1 MIVIT
6 MLPIKATIAFIIIL
20 AFSVTTTTTVA
31 AATVTTYPHQKEHSI
46 PTFSISDLRRLS
58 LLSNNNNNNNNKND
72 KIARIDEFREALSTT
87 GLLAVRL
94 DDDDDY
100 GPQDNSNN
108 NNNNNNNME
117 EYYSRDRRIALDGLC
132 SCIDHPE
139 FLKLDQTHELILSKS
154 TTKRTSVATATVGL
168 DHPLPL
174 PNGLE
179 ETCGVE
185 IVSAMEGLRDVV
197 ATVSKVF
204 ISAVDTTIILGG
216 DSSKKSTTT
225 TLLRDEQRGKSY
237 KSITDI
243 VSAANHLEHF
253 HVYTNNQEKE
263 DDGKAKRETAHTD
276 DDDNDNNNRNSN
288 NNNNN
293 VAWDWHTDAGLF
305 LVFVPA
311 WDCNNNNGND
321 NSIDESFYYRDGRD
335 GTPIRAKF
343 DGGRTAIVMLGQGA
357 QDWLNLPSSSSSSSS
372 SVESKKQAP
381 LLKATSH
388 SVRWDD
394 DDNNNSNNNNNDKS
408 SSSYFMEQQQQQS
421 QSQRRAWY
429 GMMHLV
435 PETAMIY
442 GAKTLREVKQ
452 TLSLSHQN
460 KNDYQPSSSHSDIDI
475 DIDTGVS
482 LGCGNVLSSSSSL
495 VSLQDEEDYF
505 VGGQQP
511 NTNSRIS
518 RRRLSE
524 HQDPS
529 MCNNVTNFFC
539 WMTCMDVPKPGQA
552 ELYIDA
558 GYSLYCL
565 DEAVLAKTGNLS
577 AAYEPCIERHDMAC
591 KGEWEKTVEG
601 VPAANINVTSNPS
614 DVVYPFCYGGT
625 TMYMEGFQWIQSSTC
640 VVLLFPSWVLNS
652 SWKYILAVIATFLCA
667 LGLEKFIQQR
677 RKVMAYMESGT
688 YRLFVSALFYGIQLS
703 VGYLLM
709 LIIMIYSFVLFMAV
723 ILGLVSGHILFNAKD
738 AIWPIHESLN
748 LDEIDAALDSN
759 SDNNDDS
766 DNRDETVA
774 DSFAGNGSNGS
785 NGSNGDINSHRNE
798 KSSFRNSTFS
808 SSSATKVQMNLLA
821 NASEERALGEG
832 STHCQ
837 EFDDNEYYGS
847 MDEIKDEEKAF
858 VSAATASKLKKE
870 QTKNNKA
877 KRNSNHDV
885 PEGSTPC
892 CQQGM

>member
-1 MIVIT
+1 MIVIK
-6 MLPIKATIAFIIIL
+6 MVPIAKATIAFIII
-20 AFSVTTTTTVA
+20 AFSVTTV
-31 AATVTTYPHQKEHSI
+31 AATVNTYTHTHHNKEHSI

-58 LLSNNNNNNNNKND
+58 LLSNNNNSND
-72 KIARIDEFREALSTT
+72 KIARSDEFREALSTT

-100 GPQDNSNN
+100 DQD

-117 EYYSRDRRIALDGLC
+117 EYYSRDRRTALDGLC
-132 SCIDHPE
+132 SCIDHPN
-139 FLKLDQTHELILSKS
+139 FVKLDQTHELILSKS

-185 IVSAMEGLRDVV
+185 IVHAMEGLRDVV

-204 ISAVDTTIILGG
+204 ISALDTTILGVG
-216 DSSKKSTTT
+216 EKTTTTTT
-225 TLLRDEQRGKSY
+225 TLLRDEQRVKSY

-253 HVYTNNQEKE
+253 HVYTNNKE
-263 DDGKAKRETAHTD
+263 EDGKGKEETTHND
-276 DDDNDNNNRNSN
+276 DNNNNI
-288 NNNNN
+288 NNN

-311 WDCNNNNGND
+311 WDCNNNNND
-321 NSIDESFYYRDGRD
+321 SNSIDESFYYRDGRD

-357 QDWLNLPSSSSSSSS
+357 QDWLNLPSSSSSSVVSN
-372 SVESKKQAP
+372 KQAAP

-388 SVRWDD
+388 SVRWA
-394 DDNNNSNNNNNDKS
+394 DNNNNNNNNNNDTS
-408 SSSYFMEQQQQQS
+408 SPSYFMEQQHQQPQP
-421 QSQRRAWY
+421 QRRAWY

-452 TLSLSHQN
+452 TLSLSHQK
-460 KNDYQPSSSHSDIDI
+460 KNDYQPSSSHSDIDAGI
-475 DIDTGVS
+475 S
-482 LGCGNVLSSSSSL
+482 LGCGNVLPSSTSL
-495 VSLQDEEDYF
+495 VSQQDAEDYF
-505 VGGQQP
+505 VAGQQP
-511 NTNSRIS
+511 NTNSHIS
-518 RRRLSE
+518 RRRLSD

-539 WMTCMDVPKPGQA
+539 WMTCMDVPEPDQA
-552 ELYIDA
+552 GLYIDA

-565 DEAVLAKTGNLS
+565 DESVLGKTGNVS
-577 AAYEPCIERHDMAC
+577 AAHEPCIDIHDKAC

-601 VPAANINVTSNPS
+601 VPAANINITSNPS

-652 SWKYILAVIATFLCA
+652 SWKYILAVIVTFLFA

-688 YRLFVSALFYGIQLS
+688 NRLFVSAVFYGIQLS

-709 LIIMIYSFVLFMAV
+709 LIIMIYSFALFMAV

-748 LDEIDAALDSN
+748 LEEIDALDNN
-759 SDNNDDS
+759 SDNNNDS
-766 DNRDETVA
+766 DNTDENGE
-774 DSFAGNGSNGS
+774 DSFASNGS
-785 NGSNGDINSHRNE
+785 NYGI
-798 KSSFRNSTFS
+798 SSDTIETRSFS
-808 SSSATKVQMNLLA
+808 SSSATEVQMNLLA

-832 STHCQ
+832 STQCQ
-837 EFDDNEYYGS
+837 KFDDNEYYGS
-847 MDEIKDEEKAF
+847 MDEIRDEEKAF
-858 VSAATASKLKKE
+858 VSAATACEKKKE
-870 QTKNNKA
+870 LTNDNKTK
-877 KRNSNHDV
+877 KRSSHGV

-892 CQQGM
+892 CQHGM

>member
-6 MLPIKATIAFIIIL
+6 MLPIKATIAFIII
-20 AFSVTTTTTVA
+20 AFSVTTVA
-31 AATVTTYPHQKEHSI
+31 ATTVTTYPHHKEHSI

-58 LLSNNNNNNNNKND
+58 LLSNNNNNNN
-72 KIARIDEFREALSTT
+72 KIARSDEFREALSTT

-94 DDDDDY
+94 DDDDDDDDY
-100 GPQDNSNN
+100 GQQDNS
-108 NNNNNNNME
+108 NNNME

-139 FLKLDQTHELILSKS
+139 FLKLDQTHELILSES

-185 IVSAMEGLRDVV
+185 IVHAMEGLRDVV

-204 ISAVDTTIILGG
+204 ISALDTNILGG
-216 DSSKKSTTT
+216 GEKT

-237 KSITDI
+237 RSITDI

-253 HVYTNNQEKE
+253 HVYTNNKE
-263 DDGKAKRETAHTD
+263 EEDGKAKGETTHN
-276 DDDNDNNNRNSN
+276 DDDNNNN

-311 WDCNNNNGND
+311 WDCNNNNSNN
-321 NSIDESFYYRDGRD
+321 NSIDESFYYRDGHD

-343 DGGRTAIVMLGQGA
+343 DGGRTAIIMLGQGA

-372 SVESKKQAP
+372 SSTVVSKKQAP

-394 DDNNNSNNNNNDKS
+394 NNNIDKLP
-408 SSSYFMEQQQQQS
+408 SSYFMEQQQQQSQS

-452 TLSLSHQN
+452 TLSLSHQK
-460 KNDYQPSSSHSDIDI
+460 KNDYQPSSSSSSSHSDI
-475 DIDTGVS
+475 S
-482 LGCGNVLSSSSSL
+482 LGCGNVLPSSSSL
-495 VSLQDEEDYF
+495 LLQQDEEDFF
-505 VGGQQP
+505 VSGQHLLP
-511 NTNSRIS
+511 STNSHIS
-518 RRRLSE
+518 RRRLSD

-539 WMTCMDVPKPGQA
+539 WMTCMDVPKPDQT

-558 GYSLYCL
+558 GYSLYCI
-565 DEAVLAKTGNLS
+565 DEAVLGKTGNIS
-577 AAYEPCIERHDMAC
+577 ASHEPCIERHDMAC

-601 VPAANINVTSNPS
+601 VPAANITITSNPS

-652 SWKYILAVIATFLCA
+652 SWKYILAVIVTFVSA

-688 YRLFVSALFYGIQLS
+688 NRLFVSALFYGIQLS

-748 LDEIDAALDSN
+748 LDEIDAALDNN

-766 DNRDETVA
+766 YNRDGTVK

-785 NGSNGDINSHRNE
+785 NGDISNKNE
-798 KSSFRNSTFS
+798 KSSYRNSTFS

-847 MDEIKDEEKAF
+847 MDDIKHEEKAF
-858 VSAATASKLKKE
+858 VSAAAASKIKKE
-870 QTKNNKA
+870 QIKNNKT
-877 KRNSNHDV
+877 KRKSNHDV

-892 CQQGM
+892 CQHGM

>member
-6 MLPIKATIAFIIIL
+6 MLPIKATIAFIII
-20 AFSVTTTTTVA
+20 AFSVTTV
-31 AATVTTYPHQKEHSI
+31 AATVTTYPHHKEHSI

-58 LLSNNNNNNNNKND
+58 LLSNNNNNND
-72 KIARIDEFREALSTT
+72 KITRSDEFREALSTT

-94 DDDDDY
+94 DDDDDN
-100 GPQDNSNN
+100 DNSNN
-108 NNNNNNNME
+108 DME

-185 IVSAMEGLRDVV
+185 IVHAMEGLRDVV

-204 ISAVDTTIILGG
+204 ISALDRNILGG
-216 DSSKKSTTT
+216 GGKTSSTT

-253 HVYTNNQEKE
+253 HVYTNNK
-263 DDGKAKRETAHTD
+263 DGKAKGGTVHN
-276 DDDNDNNNRNSN
+276 DDDNN

-311 WDCNNNNGND
+311 WDCNNNNNSN

-357 QDWLNLPSSSSSSSS
+357 QDWLNLPSPSSSA
-372 SVESKKQAP
+372 VVSKKQAP
-381 LLKATSH
+381 FLKATSH
-388 SVRWDD
+388 SVRWA
-394 DDNNNSNNNNNDKS
+394 DNNNNNNNDKS
-408 SSSYFMEQQQQQS
+408 SSSYFMEQQQQLS
-421 QSQRRAWY
+421 QSQQRAWY

-452 TLSLSHQN
+452 TLSLSHQK

-475 DIDTGVS
+475 DTGIS
-482 LGCGNVLSSSSSL
+482 LGCGNVLPSSSSL
-495 VSLQDEEDYF
+495 LSQQDEEDYF
-505 VGGQQP
+505 AAGQHLLP
-511 NTNSRIS
+511 STNSHIS
-518 RRRLSE
+518 RRRLSDHE
-524 HQDPS
+524 DPS

-539 WMTCMDVPKPGQA
+539 WMTCMDVPKPDQA

-558 GYSLYCL
+558 GYSLYCV
-565 DEAVLAKTGNLS
+565 DEAVLGKTGNIS
-577 AAYEPCIERHDMAC
+577 AAHEPCINRHDMAC

-601 VPAANINVTSNPS
+601 VPAAYINITSNPS

-640 VVLLFPSWVLNS
+640 VVLLFPSLVLNS
-652 SWKYILAVIATFLCA
+652 SWKFILAVIVTFLSA

-688 YRLFVSALFYGIQLS
+688 NRLFASALFYGIQLS
-703 VGYLLM
+703 IGYILM
-709 LIIMIYSFVLFMAV
+709 LIIMIYSFVLFIAV

-738 AIWPIHESLN
+738 AIWPIYESLN

-766 DNRDETVA
+766 DETGKNT
-774 DSFAGNGSNGS
+774 SAGNGS
-785 NGSNGDINSHRNE
+785 NGSNGDINSNKNE
-798 KSSFRNSTFS
+798 TRRKSSYRNSSFS
-808 SSSATKVQMNLLA
+808 SSSSTKVQMNLLA
-821 NASEERALGEG
+821 IASEERALGEG

-847 MDEIKDEEKAF
+847 MDESKDEEKAS
-858 VSAATASKLKKE
+858 VSAATASKIKKE
-870 QTKNNKA
+870 QIKNNKT
-877 KRNSNHDV
+877 KRKSNHDV

-892 CQQGM
+892 CQHGM